1 MGNAVPAKSPIART
15 EARDGS
21 QEQRGAMQFQ
31 ENRPTM
37 DTDET
42 QGPGKKK
49 KGLATTTEIGR
60 SDVTK
65 GNVGNAV
72 PTKSADHTDPNQGQK
87 PCATF

>member
-1 MGNAVPAKSPIART
+1 MDNEEPFGSRKSAARI
-15 EARDGS
+15 D
-21 QEQRGAMQFQ
+21 
-31 ENRPTM
+31 
-37 DTDET
+37 
-42 QGPGKKK
+42 QGQGPKPGKKK